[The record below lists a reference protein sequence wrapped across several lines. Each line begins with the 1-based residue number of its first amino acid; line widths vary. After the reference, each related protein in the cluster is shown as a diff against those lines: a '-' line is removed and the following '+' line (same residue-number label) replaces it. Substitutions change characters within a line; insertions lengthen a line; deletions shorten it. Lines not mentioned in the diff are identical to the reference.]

1 MYFLQQ
7 YPSREQAL
15 LPPLC
20 ELLYE
25 KRPAEDSPRLMQKGA
40 ELPPEV
46 GGQGRGRVLLARSED

>member
-20 ELLYE
+20 ELLYDE
-25 KRPAEDSPRLMQKGA
+25 RPAEESPRLMQEGA

-46 GGQGRGRVLLARSED
+46 GDGVLP